1 VQFDQW
7 TRRAFITLFGGA
19 AVYWPVVA
27 NAETRNRPLIAWLG
41 GSTPELGARNLDA
54 LRKGLTD
61 VGYIEGKNIDILY
74 RWRRAI
80 CRGSQRSPPSWR
92 LLT

>member
-1 VQFDQW
+1 MQFDQW

-54 LRKGLTD
+54 LRKGLEPHYHF
-61 VGYIEGKNIDILY
+61 GCGG
-74 RWRRAI
+74 RAAMNHHEYEK
-80 CRGSQRSPPSWR
+80 RHGSGAVMGFTAP
-92 LLT
+92 